1 MMQRRRTRYG
11 EQTAARRRIARWSVA
26 VCAAVALAYAAWI
39 ALDMMRASAV
49 VQAAD
54 AVSAA
59 SDVRAKAVASA
70 SNSQSV
76 QAATVATATTVA
88 AGDHPPIGI
97 HFSLAQPGYVTL
109 VIETT
114 DGRRVR
120 NLISETPFPAGD
132 NTAWWDGLDDLGRD
146 PDAAAHGQYRIPGRL
161 VAPGTYRVRGLVRP
175 ALKALYEFNPYD
187 PGRPP
192 WKTAQR
198 DSDWLANHAAPSAVL
213 FVPGGA
219 TGAAHAGP
227 DGAVLV
233 GSYVTEGGSGL
244 AWLDM
249 QGKKRWGQTWMGGV
263 WTGATQLARDTAPHA
278 ASGVYAY
285 AATSWRGDQPGD
297 HYSELRLNALM
308 TAGAQQKAPADA
320 RLGTG
325 EDIAVITPAYRIDE
339 PADTVKPAIDDPYP
353 ERHAAV
359 SGLAAHDGLVVVS
372 LRALNQLL
380 FVDAA
385 RHRVVQRTPLAD
397 PRGLAF
403 DAQGHLLALSGARLV
418 RLDANLDSNGQLH
431 ISPPQDVIAAG
442 LEDPQALCVDQSG
455 AIYVSDWGKSHQ
467 VKVFDAAGKLLR
479 AIGHAGAP
487 AVGLYDPQHMNHPA
501 GISLD
506 GSGRL
511 WVAENDK
518 TPKRVSVWDAASGRL
533 VNAFYGPPRYGGGGT
548 LDPRDRTRFYYAD
561 EAGGLAFKLDWTH
574 GVGVPSAITYRAD
587 SDDLGLSGSD
597 TGGMPD
603 YPLYRGTERYL
614 TNAHSAQVTGRPS
627 AIIWHLGAD
636 GVAHP
641 AAAAGSTF
649 DSAGKL
655 LPAFNT
661 DAMRARMPAGSDPQH
676 RALLFLWRDANGDG
690 RMSPDEVTFWQPQ
703 GEARGNAAM
712 LGNVTVLDDLSFA
725 IAYAGS
731 AAVMVPATSLG
742 ARGVPVYDVAHAK
755 TLATNVQ
762 APVSTGGAQMLV
774 ARDGW
779 TIFTTPPAPFAPQ
792 GVSGLH
798 AGGAA
803 WSYPSLWPGLH
814 ASHAAPVPAKPG
826 ELIGTTR
833 VLGNPFDAPTPSD
846 AGQLWA
852 INGNEGSVYLF
863 TTDGLFVATLFKDTR
878 LDTAPPPPE
887 ATRGLDLAA
896 TSLGPE
902 CFHPTI
908 VRADDGNVYMQ
919 AGSTAPL
926 LRIVGLEGVRRLP
939 DQQISLSAQQLVDAQ
954 REARDS
960 AARIAGAGAVNTVLN
975 VAIHAE
981 AGAQNWPDSATQW
994 ASIDTR
1000 SVQVGDWGHQDS
1012 ETKAALA
1019 IFADRLYIA
1028 VSTDTPTL
1036 LDNSGEALQN
1046 LFATGGGIDLMLGA
1060 NADADPNR
1068 SNAVQGDER
1077 LVVSRVH
1084 DMTKAML
1091 FRPVAAPDGLAPIT
1105 YSSPLRTIH
1114 FDRVD
1119 EVSDKVDVSIEPQQ
1133 AAGGQQAMPGVLY
1146 KISVPLSVLG
1156 LNATAGRTLAGDIG
1170 VLRGNG
1176 FQTLQRAYWSNK
1188 AGGLVSDLPGEAE
1201 LTPNLWGKLRF
1212 VDTASQ

>member
-1 MMQRRRTRYG
+1 MMQRRRTRHG
-11 EQTAARRRIARWSVA
+11 EQTAARRRIARWSIA
-26 VCAAVALAYAAWI
+26 IGAAIALGYAAWI
-39 ALDMMRASAV
+39 ALDMMRSSAV

-59 SDVRAKAVASA
+59 SDANAKAGLNASDKQTA
-70 SNSQSV
+70 DTADH
-76 QAATVATATTVA
+76 AAI
-88 AGDHPPIGI
+88 PIR
-97 HFSLAQPGYVTL
+97 FSLAQPGYVTL

-120 NLISETPFPAGD
+120 NLVSETPFPAGD
-132 NTAWWDGLDDLGRD
+132 NIAWWDGLDDLGRD
-146 PDAAAHGQYRIPGRL
+146 ADAAAHAQYRIPGRL

-198 DSDWLANHAAPSAVL
+198 DSEWLANHAAPSAVL

-219 TGAAHAGP
+219 SGAAHAGP
-227 DGAVLV
+227 DGAMLV

-244 AWLDM
+244 AWLDT
-249 QGKKRWGQTWMGGV
+249 QGKKLWGQTWMGGV
-263 WTGATQLARDTAPHA
+263 WTGATQIARDTGAHA
-278 ASGVYAY
+278 AAGVYAY
-285 AATSWRGDQPGD
+285 AAASWRGDQPGD

-308 TAGAQQKAPADA
+308 TAAAQRNAPADA

-325 EDIAVITPAYRIDE
+325 EDVPVLTPPYRIEE
-339 PADTVKPAIDDPYP
+339 PADTAKPAADDPYP
-353 ERHAAV
+353 ERHAAIA
-359 SGLAAHDGLVVVS
+359 GLAAHDGLVVVA

-380 FVDAA
+380 FVDAT
-385 RHRVVQRTPLAD
+385 RHRVAGHVALAD

-403 DAQGHLLALSGARLV
+403 DAQGRLLALSGTRLV
-418 RLDANLDSNGQLH
+418 RLDASLDSGAQLH
-431 ISPPQDVIAAG
+431 VAAPQALIASA
-442 LEDPQALCVDQSG
+442 LEDPQSLCVDQSG
-455 AIYVSDWGKSHQ
+455 AIYISDWGKSHQ

-479 AIGHAGAP
+479 VIGHAGAP
-487 AVGLYDPQHMNHPA
+487 AVGAYDPQHMNHPA
-501 GISLD
+501 GMSLD
-506 GSGRL
+506 GSGHL

-561 EAGGLAFKLDWTH
+561 EAGAIEFKLDWAH
-574 GVGVPSAITYRAD
+574 GTSVPSAITYRAD

-603 YPLYRGTERYL
+603 YPLYRGNERYL
-614 TNAHSAQVTGRPS
+614 TNAHSAQVSGRPS
-627 AIIWHLGAD
+627 AILWHLGAD
-636 GVAHP
+636 GVAR
-641 AAAAGSTF
+641 AVAAAGSTF

-661 DAMRARMPAGSDPQH
+661 DAMRARIPSGSDAQH

-690 RMSPDEVTFWQPQ
+690 RMTPDEVTFWQPQ
-703 GEARGNAAM
+703 GEARGNAAV

-725 IAYAGS
+725 IAYAGNS
-731 AAVMVPATSLG
+731 AVQVSATSIG
-742 ARGVPVYDVAHAK
+742 AHGVPMYDTAHPK

-762 APVSTGGAQMLV
+762 APVSTGGGQVLV

-779 TIFTTPPAPFAPQ
+779 AILTTPPAPFAPQ
-792 GVSGLH
+792 GVSGMR
-798 AGGAA
+798 ADGAA
-803 WSYPSLWPGLH
+803 WSYLSLWPGLH

-833 VLGNPFDAPTPSD
+833 VLGNPFDAPAPSD
-846 AGQLWA
+846 AGPLWA

-878 LDTAPPPPE
+878 LDTAPPPLA
-887 ATRGLDLAA
+887 ATRGMDLAA
-896 TSLGPE
+896 MSLGPE

-939 DQQISLSAQQLVDAQ
+939 DQQITLSAQQLVDTQ
-954 REARDS
+954 RASRES
-960 AARIAGAGAVNTVLN
+960 AARVASASAGALGNVLD

-981 AGAQNWPDSATQW
+981 SSAQNWPDSGTRWAT
-994 ASIDTR
+994 IDTR
-1000 SVQVGDWGHQDS
+1000 SAQVGDWGHQDS

-1019 IFADRLYIA
+1019 IFGDRLYIA
-1028 VSTDTPTL
+1028 VTTDAPTL

-1060 NADADPNR
+1060 DADADPNR
-1068 SNAVQGDER
+1068 SNAVKGDER

-1084 DMTKAML
+1084 DVTKAML
-1091 FRPVAAPDGLAPIT
+1091 YRPVATPDGLAPIT

-1119 EVSDKVDVSIEPQQ
+1119 DVSDKVDVSIERQQ
-1133 AAGGQQAMPGVLY
+1133 AAPNTQDVPGVLY
-1146 KISVPLSVLG
+1146 KLSVPLGVLG
-1156 LNATAGRTLAGDIG
+1156 VNATAGRTLSGDIG

-1212 VDTASQ
+1212 VAAASQ

>member
-11 EQTAARRRIARWSVA
+11 EQTVARRRIARWSVA
-26 VCAAVALAYAAWI
+26 ICAAIALTYCAWI
-39 ALDMMRASAV
+39 ALDMMRSAAV
-49 VQAAD
+49 VQAAN

-59 SDVRAKAVASA
+59 SEANAEASA
-70 SNSQSV
+70 RASDGQ
-76 QAATVATATTVA
+76 VANAQNAFAKRVA
-88 AGDHPPIGI
+88 AGDPTPIAI

-114 DGRRVR
+114 EGRRVR
-120 NLISETPFPAGD
+120 NLVSETPFPAGD

-146 PDAAAHGQYRIPGRL
+146 PDAAAHAEYRIPGRV

-192 WKTAQR
+192 WKTAER
-198 DSDWLANHAAPSAVL
+198 SSEWLANHAAPSAVL
-213 FVPGGA
+213 FVPGGVRG
-219 TGAAHAGP
+219 TSHAGA
-227 DGAVLV
+227 DGAMLV

-244 AWLDM
+244 AWLDT
-249 QGKKRWGQTWMGGV
+249 QGRKRWGQTWLGGV
-263 WTGATQLARDTAPHA
+263 WTGATQLARDIGPHA
-278 ASGVYAY
+278 VPGVYAY

-308 TAGAQQKAPADA
+308 TASAQRSAPADA

-325 EDIAVITPAYRIDE
+325 EDVPVLTPAYRIDE
-339 PADTVKPAIDDPYP
+339 SADTPKPPPDDPYP

-385 RHRVVQRTPLAD
+385 RHRVVQRVALAD

-403 DAQGHLLALSGARLV
+403 DVQGHLLALSGTRLV
-418 RLDANLDSNGQLH
+418 RLDANLDDGGQLH
-431 ISPPQDVIAAG
+431 VSSPQAVIATG
-442 LEDPQALCVDQSG
+442 LDDPQALCVGPDG
-455 AIYVSDWGKSHQ
+455 AIYVSDWGASHQ
-467 VKVFDAAGKLLR
+467 VKVFDAAGKPLR

-487 AVGLYDPQHMNHPA
+487 AVGRYDSQHMNHPA
-501 GISLD
+501 GMSLD
-506 GSGRL
+506 STGHL

-518 TPKRVSVWDAASGRL
+518 TPKRVSVWDVASGRL

-561 EAGGLAFKLDWTH
+561 EAGGIEFKLDWSKGT
-574 GVGVPSAITYRAD
+574 GVPEAIYYRAD
-587 SDDLGLSGSD
+587 RDDLGLNGSD

-603 YPLYRGTERYL
+603 YPLYRGGERYL
-614 TNAHSAQVTGRPS
+614 TNAHSAQVSGRPS
-627 AIIWHLGAD
+627 AILWHLGAD
-636 GVAHP
+636 GAAH
-641 AAAAGSTF
+641 AVAAAGSTF
-649 DSAGKL
+649 DSAGKP
-655 LPAFNT
+655 LPAFAT
-661 DAMRARMPAGSDPQH
+661 DAMRARMPPGSDPQH
-676 RALLFLWRDANGDG
+676 RALLFLWRDTNGDG
-690 RMSPDEVTFWQPQ
+690 RITPDEVTFWQPQ

-731 AAVMVPATSLG
+731 AAVMVPAISLG
-742 ARGVPVYDVAHAK
+742 PRGVPVYDLAHAK

-762 APVSTGGAQMLV
+762 APVSTGGGQVLV
-774 ARDGW
+774 SRDGW
-779 TIFTTPPAPFAPQ
+779 TILTTPPAPFAPQ
-792 GVSGLH
+792 GI
-798 AGGAA
+798 AGVRANGEA

-814 ASHAAPVPAKPG
+814 ASHAAPVPGKPG

-833 VLGNPFDAPTPSD
+833 VLGNPFDAPAPSD
-846 AGQLWA
+846 AGSLWA

-863 TTDGLFVATLFKDTR
+863 TADGLFVATLFKDTR
-878 LDTAPPPPE
+878 LDTAPPPPN
-887 ATRGLDLAA
+887 ATRGIDLSAV
-896 TSLGPE
+896 SLGPE

-939 DQQISLSAQQLVDAQ
+939 DQQIAVSAEQLVEAQ
-954 REARDS
+954 REARES
-960 AARIAGAGAVNTVLN
+960 AARIASANVGNTVLD
-975 VAIHAE
+975 VALHAD
-981 AGAQNWPDSATQW
+981 ASAQNWPDSATQW
-994 ASIDTR
+994 ATIDTR
-1000 SVQVGDWGHQDS
+1000 SIQVGDWGHQDS

-1019 IFADRLYIA
+1019 VFSDRLYIA
-1028 VSTDTPTL
+1028 VTTDSPTL

-1091 FRPVAAPDGLAPIT
+1091 YRPVAPSDGLAPIT
-1105 YSSPLRTIH
+1105 YSSPLRTLH

-1119 EVSDKVDVSIEPQQ
+1119 EVSDKVDVSIERQ
-1133 AAGGQQAMPGVLY
+1133 AGGNAPSVLY
-1146 KISVPLSVLG
+1146 KISVPLGVLG

-1212 VDTASQ
+1212 VDAASQ

>member
-1 MMQRRRTRYG
+1 MMQRRRSRHG
-11 EQTAARRRIARWSVA
+11 ERTAARRRIARWSMSI
-26 VCAAVALAYAAWI
+26 CAAIALGYAAWI
-39 ALDMMRASAV
+39 ALDMMRSSAV

-59 SDVRAKAVASA
+59 SEANTASA
-70 SNSQSV
+70 KDVAGASNG
-76 QAATVATATTVA
+76 QAGSTSANA
-88 AGDHPPIGI
+88 ASDHPPIAI

-109 VIETT
+109 VVETT

-146 PDAAAHGQYRIPGRL
+146 PDAAAHAQYRIPGRL

-187 PGRPP
+187 PGQPP

-198 DSDWLANHAAPSAVL
+198 DSEWLANHAAPSAVL

-219 TGAAHAGP
+219 NGSPHAGA
-227 DGAVLV
+227 DGVLLV
-233 GSYVTEGGSGL
+233 GSFVTEGGSGL
-244 AWLDM
+244 AWLDT
-249 QGKKRWGQTWMGGV
+249 QGRKRWGQTWMGGV
-263 WTGATQLARDTAPHA
+263 WTGATQLARDMGAHA
-278 ASGVYAY
+278 APGVYAY

-297 HYSELRLNALM
+297 HYSELRLSALM
-308 TAGAQQKAPADA
+308 TAGAQRNAPADA

-325 EDIAVITPAYRIDE
+325 EDVPVLTPAYRIDE
-339 PADTVKPAIDDPYP
+339 PPDTVKPSADDPYP

-359 SGLAAHDGLVVVS
+359 SGLAARDGLVVVS

-380 FVDAA
+380 FVDAT
-385 RHRVVQRTPLAD
+385 RHRIVQRVALTD

-403 DAQGHLLALSGARLV
+403 DAQGHLLALSGQRLV
-418 RLDANLDSNGQLH
+418 RLDASLDGSGQLH
-431 ISPPQDVIAAG
+431 ASAPQAVIAAG
-442 LEDPQALCVDQSG
+442 LEDPQSLCVDQSG

-479 AIGHAGAP
+479 VIGRAAAP
-487 AVGLYDPQHMNHPA
+487 AVGPYDPQHMNHPA

-506 GSGRL
+506 GNGHL

-518 TPKRVSVWDAASGRL
+518 TPKRVSVWDVASGRL

-548 LDPRDRTRFYYAD
+548 LDPRDRTRFDYAD
-561 EAGGLAFKLDWTH
+561 EAGAIEFKLDWTH
-574 GVGVPSAITYRAD
+574 GTSVPSAIPYRAD
-587 SDDLGLSGSD
+587 GDDLGLSGND

-603 YPLYRGTERYL
+603 YPLYRGNERYL

-627 AIIWHLGAD
+627 AIVWHLGAD
-636 GVAHP
+636 GVAH
-641 AAAAGSTF
+641 AVAAAGSTF

-655 LPAFNT
+655 LPAFGT
-661 DAMRARMPAGSDPQH
+661 DAMRARMPPGSDPQH
-676 RALLFLWRDANGDG
+676 RALLFLWRDTNGDG
-690 RMSPDEVTFWQPQ
+690 RLSPDEVTFWQPQ

-725 IAYAGS
+725 IAYAGN
-731 AAVMVPATSLG
+731 AAVMVPATSIG
-742 ARGVPVYDVAHAK
+742 AHGVPVYDLAHAK
-755 TLATNVQ
+755 TLASNVQ
-762 APVSTGGAQMLV
+762 APVSTGGGQMLV

-779 TIFTTPPAPFAPQ
+779 TIFTTPPAPFASQ
-792 GVSGLH
+792 GV
-798 AGGAA
+798 GGMNARGGA

-833 VLGNPFDAPTPSD
+833 VLGNPFDAPAPSD

-878 LDTAPPPPE
+878 LDTAPPPPK

-926 LRIVGLEGVRRLP
+926 LRIVGLDGVRRLP
-939 DQQISLSAQQLVDAQ
+939 DQQITLSAQQLVDAQ
-954 REARDS
+954 RESRES
-960 AARIAGAGAVNTVLN
+960 AARVAGASAGNTVLD

-981 AGAQNWPDSATQW
+981 ASAQNWPDSATQW

-1019 IFADRLYIA
+1019 IFGDRLYIA
-1028 VSTDTPTL
+1028 VKTDTPTL

-1068 SNAVQGDER
+1068 SNAVKGDER

-1084 DMTKAML
+1084 DMTRAML
-1091 FRPVAAPDGLAPIT
+1091 YRPVAASDGLAPIT

-1119 EVSDKVDVSIEPQQ
+1119 EVSDKVDVSIERQQ
-1133 AAGGQQAMPGVLY
+1133 AANGQTAGQAAADVLY
-1146 KISVPLSVLG
+1146 KVSVPLNVLG

-1212 VDTASQ
+1212 VDAASQ

>member
-1 MMQRRRTRYG
+1 MMQRRRTRHG
-11 EQTAARRRIARWSVA
+11 ERTAARRRIVRWSITI
-26 VCAAVALAYAAWI
+26 CAAIALLYGAWI
-39 ALDMMRASAV
+39 ALDMMRSSAV
-49 VQAAD
+49 VQAAA

-59 SDVRAKAVASA
+59 SEAKAKEVASA
-70 SNSQSV
+70 SNVKS
-76 QAATVATATTVA
+76 ATEA
-88 AGDHPPIGI
+88 AGDHASIPI

-109 VIETT
+109 VIEST

-120 NLISETPFPAGD
+120 NLVSETPFPAGD

-146 PDAAAHGQYRIPGRL
+146 PDAAAHAQYRIPGRL

-187 PGRPP
+187 PARPP
-192 WKTAQR
+192 WKTADR
-198 DSDWLANHAAPSAVL
+198 SSEWLANHAAPSAVL

-219 TGAAHAGP
+219 NGSAHAGA
-227 DGAVLV
+227 DGAMLV

-249 QGKKRWGQTWMGGV
+249 QGRKRWGQTWMGGV
-263 WTGATQLARDTAPHA
+263 WTGATQLARDTGEHA
-278 ASGVYAY
+278 LLGAYAY
-285 AATSWRGDQPGD
+285 AATSWRSDQPGD

-308 TAGAQQKAPADA
+308 SAGAQRSAPADA

-325 EDIAVITPAYRIDE
+325 EDVPVLTPAYRIDE
-339 PADTVKPAIDDPYP
+339 SPDTVKSAADDPYP
-353 ERHAAV
+353 ERHSAIA
-359 SGLAAHDGLVVVS
+359 GLAVRDGLIVVS

-385 RHRVVQRTPLAD
+385 RHRVVQRVPLAD

-403 DAQGHLLALSGARLV
+403 DAQGHLLALSGTRLV
-418 RLDANLDSNGQLH
+418 RLDASLDGNGQLH
-431 ISPPQDVIAAG
+431 VSSPQAVIATG
-442 LEDPQALCVDQSG
+442 LDDPQSLCVDTNG
-455 AIYVSDWGKSHQ
+455 ALYVSDWGKSHQ

-487 AVGLYDPQHMNHPA
+487 VTGLYDPQHMNHPA
-501 GISLD
+501 GMSID

-518 TPKRVSVWDAASGRL
+518 TPKRVSVWDAASGRF

-561 EAGGLAFKLDWTH
+561 EAGAIAFKLDWTN
-574 GVGVPSAITYRAD
+574 GSGVPQSIPYRAD
-587 SDDLGLSGSD
+587 ADDLGLSGSD

-603 YPLYRGTERYL
+603 YPLYRGSERYL

-627 AIIWHLGAD
+627 AILWHLGAD
-636 GVAHP
+636 GAAH
-641 AAAAGSTF
+641 AVAAAGSTF

-655 LPAFNT
+655 LPAFNS
-661 DAMRARMPAGSDPQH
+661 DAMRARMPAGSDPLH
-676 RALLFLWRDANGDG
+676 RALLFVWRDTNGDG
-690 RMSPDEVTFWQPQ
+690 RIAPDEVTFWQPQ

-731 AAVMVPATSLG
+731 AAVVVPATSIG
-742 ARGVPVYDVAHAK
+742 PRGVPVYDPSHLK

-762 APVSTGGAQMLV
+762 APVSTGGGQVLV
-774 ARDGW
+774 GRDGW
-779 TIFTTPPAPFAPQ
+779 TVFTTPPAPFAPQ
-792 GVSGLH
+792 GVAGLR
-798 AGGAA
+798 ADGAA

-814 ASHAAPVPAKPG
+814 ASHAAPVPGKPG

-833 VLGNPFDAPTPSD
+833 VLGNPFDAPAPSD

-878 LDTAPPPPE
+878 LDTAPPPAQ

-908 VRADDGNVYMQ
+908 VRADDGNIYMQ

-926 LRIVGLEGVRRLP
+926 LRIVGLDGVQRLP
-939 DQQISLSAQQLVDAQ
+939 DQQITITAQQLVDAQ
-954 REARDS
+954 RETRDA
-960 AARIAGAGAVNTVLN
+960 AARVASASTANSVLN

-981 AGAQNWPDSATQW
+981 SGAQNWPDSSTQW

-1000 SVQVGDWGHQDS
+1000 SIQVGDWGHQDS

-1019 IFADRLYIA
+1019 IFGDRLYIA
-1028 VSTDTPTL
+1028 VTTDTPTL

-1046 LFATGGGIDLMLGA
+1046 LFATGGGIDLMLGT
-1060 NADADPNR
+1060 NADAAPNR

-1084 DMTKAML
+1084 DMSKAML
-1091 FRPVAAPDGLAPIT
+1091 YRPVATPDGLAPIT

-1119 EVSDKVDVSIEPQQ
+1119 EVSDKVDVSIERQS
-1133 AAGGQQAMPGVLY
+1133 GGNAQEVLY
-1146 KISVPLSVLG
+1146 KVSVPLSVLG
-1156 LNATAGRTLAGDIG
+1156 LNATAERTLAGDIG

-1212 VDTASQ
+1212 VDAANQ

>member
-1 MMQRRRTRYG
+1 MMQRRRSRHG
-11 EQTAARRRIARWSVA
+11 EQTAVRRRIARWSIA
-26 VCAAVALAYAAWI
+26 LCAAIALSYAAWI
-39 ALDMMRASAV
+39 ALDMMRSSAV

-59 SDVRAKAVASA
+59 SDANAKSVASA
-70 SNSQSV
+70 SNSQNGFAAGS
-76 QAATVATATTVA
+76 AAT
-88 AGDHPPIGI
+88 DHPPIAI

-109 VIETT
+109 AIETT

-132 NTAWWDGLDDLGRD
+132 NTAWWDGLDDLDRD
-146 PDAAAHGQYRIPGRL
+146 ADAAAHAQYRIPGRL

-198 DSDWLANHAAPSAVL
+198 DSEWLANHAAPSAML

-219 TGAAHAGP
+219 AGSPHAGA
-227 DGAVLV
+227 DGAMLV

-244 AWLDM
+244 AWLDT
-249 QGKKRWGQTWMGGV
+249 QGKKLWGQTWMGGV
-263 WTGATQLARDTAPHA
+263 WTGATQLARDTGSHA
-278 ASGVYAY
+278 APGVYAY

-308 TAGAQQKAPADA
+308 TAGAQRNAPGDA

-325 EDIAVITPAYRIDE
+325 EDTPVLTPAYRIDE
-339 PADTVKPAIDDPYP
+339 PPDTVKPSADDPYP
-353 ERHAAV
+353 ERRAAV
-359 SGLAAHDGLVVVS
+359 TGLAARDGLVVVS

-385 RHRVVQRTPLAD
+385 RHRVVQRVSLTD

-418 RLDANLDSNGQLH
+418 RLDARLDGSGQLH
-431 ISPPQDVIAAG
+431 VSPPQALIASG
-442 LEDPQALCVDQSG
+442 LEDPQSLCVDQSG
-455 AIYVSDWGKSHQ
+455 AIYISDWGKSHQ

-506 GSGRL
+506 GIGHL

-518 TPKRVSVWDAASGRL
+518 TPKRVSVWDAANGRL

-561 EAGGLAFKLDWTH
+561 EAGAIEFKLDWAH
-574 GVGVPSAITYRAD
+574 GTSVPSAIPYRAD
-587 SDDLGLSGSD
+587 DDNLGLSGSD

-603 YPLYRGTERYL
+603 YPLYRSGERYL

-627 AIIWHLGAD
+627 AIVWHLGAD
-636 GVAHP
+636 GIAHP
-641 AAAAGSTF
+641 VAAAGSTF

-661 DAMRARMPAGSDPQH
+661 DAMRARMPSGSDPQH

-690 RMSPDEVTFWQPQ
+690 RMTPDEVTFWQPQ

-725 IAYAGS
+725 IAYAGN
-731 AAVMVPATSLG
+731 AAMMVPATSLG
-742 ARGVPVYDVAHAK
+742 ARGAPIYDLAHAK
-755 TLATNVQ
+755 TLATDVQ
-762 APVSTGGAQMLV
+762 APVSTGGGQLLV

-779 TIFTTPPAPFAPQ
+779 TLFTTPPAPFAPQ
-792 GVSGLH
+792 GVGGVSTK
-798 AGGAA
+798 GAA

-814 ASHAAPVPAKPG
+814 ASHAAPVPSKPG

-833 VLGNPFDAPTPSD
+833 VLGNPFDAPAPSD

-852 INGNEGSVYLF
+852 INGNEGSVYFF

-878 LDTAPPPPE
+878 LDTAPPPPN
-887 ATRGLDLAA
+887 ATRGIDLGA

-902 CFHPTI
+902 CFHPSI

-939 DQQISLSAQQLVDAQ
+939 DQQITLSAQQLVDAQ
-954 REARDS
+954 RDARES
-960 AARIAGAGAVNTVLN
+960 AARIASSGTGNTALN
-975 VAIHAE
+975 VAIDTE
-981 AGAQNWPDSATQW
+981 ASAQNWPDSTTQW

-1000 SVQVGDWGHQDS
+1000 SVQVGDWGRQDS

-1019 IFADRLYIA
+1019 IFGDRLYMA
-1028 VSTDTPTL
+1028 VTTDTPTL

-1068 SNAVQGDER
+1068 GNAVKGDER
-1077 LVVSRVH
+1077 LVISRVH

-1091 FRPVAAPDGLAPIT
+1091 YRPVAASDGLAPIT

-1119 EVSDKVDVSIEPQQ
+1119 EVSDKVDVSIERQP
-1133 AAGGQQAMPGVLY
+1133 AANGQSAPAVLY
-1146 KISVPLSVLG
+1146 KVSVPLSVLG

-1212 VDTASQ
+1212 VDAASQ